1 MIISR
6 RSLLASGAALA
17 VQPATRLAAAKKKL
31 AGLRLGVTDWNLR
44 KTGNIEAIALAKTLG
59 FEGLEVSLGRKPIDN
74 KLPLDNPALQ
84 ARYLAEAKKHKLALA
99 GTCLDILHVNYLK
112 SDKLGQKW
120 LADAIPITKK
130 LKARVILLPFFG
142 KGALQTPQEMDY
154 VGDLLRELAPEA
166 QKARVLLGLENT
178 ISAADNVR
186 IMDRAKSP
194 AVRPFVHDGRHAGDQ
209 RAVDD
214 VAVAHHPADVAGG
227 KVGLARLAQ
236 EDVLHARGQR
246 HGIAAGVALH
256 TLGLAGGAA
265 GVERVARVGGVQ
277 PLAGHHGIQVLLRA
291 RPRSPRRG
299 RPHRASAPGRGRPSA
314 PCAACASASVMASSS
329 RPLYG
334 TTLPPRLP
342 ASALTITVGLASSMR
357 LARLTLAKPPNTTE
371 WIAPMRAQ
379 ASIANAASAII
390 GM

>member
-31 AGLRLGVTDWNLR
+31 ADLRLGVTDWNLR
-44 KTGNIEAIALAKTLG
+44 KTGNIEAITLAKTLG

-130 LKARVILLPFFG
+130 LKTRVILLPFFG

-154 VGDLLRELAPEA
+154 VGDVLRELAPEA

-178 ISAADNVR
+178 ISATDNVR

-194 AVRPFVHDGRHAGDQ
+194 AVLVYYDVGNSTNAGFDPVKELLWLGKSRICQ
-209 RAVDD
+209 IHLKDRGYMGEGKIDFPAVMRAI
-214 VAVAHHPADVAGG
+214 ADIGFEGFAN
-227 KVGLARLAQ
+227 L
-236 EDVLHARGQR
+236 E
-246 HGIAAGVALH
+246 
-256 TLGLAGGAA
+256 T
-265 GVERVARVGGVQ
+265 
-277 PLAGHHGIQVLLRA
+277 
-291 RPRSPRRG
+291 
-299 RPHRASAPGRGRPSA
+299 SAPSGS
-314 PCAACASASVMASSS
+314 
-329 RPLYG
+329 
-334 TTLPPRLP
+334 
-342 ASALTITVGLASSMR
+342 IENDMR
-357 LARLTLAKPPNTTE
+357 RNLKFVRDL
-371 WIAPMRAQ
+371 IAQIRQ
-379 ASIANAASAII
+379 A
-390 GM
+390 